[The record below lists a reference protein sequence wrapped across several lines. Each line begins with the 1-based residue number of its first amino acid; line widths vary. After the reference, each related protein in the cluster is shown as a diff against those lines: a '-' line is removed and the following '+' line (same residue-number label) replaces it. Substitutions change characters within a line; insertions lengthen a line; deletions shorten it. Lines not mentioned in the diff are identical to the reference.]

1 MVKRA
6 FSLPVNSAKIVSSRD
21 ISALD
26 SALLLRGHI
35 PVMAD
40 NCRCT
45 LFGIEV
51 ARQVLPVR
59 FTRECVLII

>member
-26 SALLLRGHI
+26 SALLLRE
-35 PVMAD
+35 D
-40 NCRCT
+40 TYR
-45 LFGIEV
+45 
-51 ARQVLPVR
+51 
-59 FTRECVLII
+59 